1 MKNIQLETN
10 NGGRYVKEELSMCFH
25 LFADNS
31 PDGMIITNSD
41 DTILYINPS
50 AQRLLNYHEDG
61 NGSLSSFIPTDEVKT
76 YWDKPTTINYNRKTL
91 YVSVKTANLKD
102 SPLYL
107 WYISDNTLYKQ
118 QANELYCLK
127 TILDCVDEGIVM
139 SDQENKITLYNK
151 SYADHE
157 GLSQD
162 EVVGKHLDE
171 VYDSNVHATAL
182 KTGLPITDIYKTYS
196 TRNGIEQEGMGKTY
210 PVIKNNEVI
219 AVFSVVKNVSVVR
232 SLLQKAV
239 ELQEKLTNKME
250 PNGTKYTFESIIG
263 ESEVMVNTIKK
274 ARVVAMSPSPILIY
288 GETGTGKEL
297 FAQSIHNSGP
307 YADQPFVAINCA
319 AVPESLFES
328 ILFGT
333 VKGSFTGAQNLQG
346 VFEQAGNGTLFL
358 DEINSMPMAMQ
369 AKLLR
374 ALQEKV
380 VRRVGATYE
389 IPVKCRIITSSNE
402 EPEACVEKGTL
413 RRDIYYRLALLRINI
428 PPLREREKD
437 VEVLAEYFLKKKSRL
452 YGKKNIKLST
462 EFSNYL
468 YQRPWP
474 GNVRELEHTLESCVA
489 MIEDGEELQLCHLPS
504 HLKRTKIIHN
514 RYQTTSTNNDLLN
527 NIQATTLAAAL
538 REVEKKVILNSLQN
552 HHWNISR
559 AAKAIG
565 IGRQNLQY
573 RMNKLNIEKPCR
585 KCKMADN

>member
-1 MKNIQLETN
+1 MRED
-10 NGGRYVKEELSMCFH
+10 LSTCFH
-25 LFADNS
+25 LLADNA

-50 AQRLLNYHEDG
+50 AIKLLNYHG
-61 NGSLSSFIPTDEVKT
+61 GSDSNLTSFIPTDEVKT
-76 YWDKPTTINYNRKTL
+76 YWDKPTTINYNRKPL
-91 YVSVKTANLKD
+91 KVSVKTANLKD
-102 SPLYL
+102 SPLYF
-107 WYISDNTLYKQ
+107 WYISDNSIYKQ
-118 QANELYCLK
+118 QADELYCLK

-139 SDQENKITLYNK
+139 SNQENKITLYNK
-151 SYADHE
+151 SYANYE
-157 GLSQD
+157 GLSPDQ
-162 EVVGKHLDE
+162 VIGKHLDE
-171 VYDSNVHATAL
+171 VYNSNVHTTAL
-182 KTGLPITDIYKTYS
+182 KTGLPVTDSYKTYS
-196 TRNGIEQEGMGKTY
+196 TKNGIEQEGMGRTH
-210 PVIKNNEVI
+210 PIIKDNEVI
-219 AVFSVVKNVSVVR
+219 AVFSVVKNISVIR

-239 ELQEKLTNKME
+239 ELQEKLTNKLE

-263 ESEVMVNTIKK
+263 ESEVMVDTIKK
-274 ARVVAMSPSPILIY
+274 ARVVAMSPSPVLIY

-297 FAQSIHNSGP
+297 FAQSIHNSSP

-358 DEINSMPMAMQ
+358 DEINSMPIAMQ

-374 ALQEKV
+374 VLQEKV

-389 IPVKCRIITSSNE
+389 IPVKCHIITSSNE

-452 YGKKNIKLST
+452 YGKKSIKFST
-462 EFSNYL
+462 EFINYL
-468 YQRPWP
+468 YQHPWP

-489 MIEDGEELQLCHLPS
+489 MVEDGEELQLYHLPS
-504 HLKRTKIIHN
+504 HLKHTKINHN

-527 NIQATTLAAAL
+527 NTKATTLATAL
-538 REVEKKVILNSLQN
+538 REVEKKVILDSLQN

-559 AAKAIG
+559 AARAIG

-585 KCKMADN
+585 RCKMAGK

>member
-1 MKNIQLETN
+1 VI
-10 NGGRYVKEELSMCFH
+10 F
-25 LFADNS
+25 
-31 PDGMIITNSD
+31 
-41 DTILYINPS
+41 
-50 AQRLLNYHEDG
+50 
-61 NGSLSSFIPTDEVKT
+61 
-76 YWDKPTTINYNRKTL
+76 DKP
-91 YVSVKTANLKD
+91 LKMLVL
-102 SPLYL
+102 SLTGRC
-107 WYISDNTLYKQ
+107 NFACK
-118 QANELYCLK
+118 YCYAEAHPQDMMS
-127 TILDCVDEGIVM
+127 LD
-139 SDQENKITLYNK
+139 T
-151 SYADHE
+151 
-157 GLSQD
+157 
-162 EVVGKHLDE
+162 
-171 VYDSNVHATAL
+171 
-182 KTGLPITDIYKTYS
+182 
-196 TRNGIEQEGMGKTY
+196 
-210 PVIKNNEVI
+210 
-219 AVFSVVKNVSVVR
+219 
-232 SLLQKAV
+232 
-239 ELQEKLTNKME
+239 
-250 PNGTKYTFESIIG
+250 
-263 ESEVMVNTIKK
+263 
-274 ARVVAMSPSPILIY
+274 
-288 GETGTGKEL
+288 
-297 FAQSIHNSGP
+297 
-307 YADQPFVAINCA
+307 

-437 VEVLAEYFLKKKSRL
+437 LEVLAEYFLKKKSRL

-552 HHWNISR
+552 HHWNICFCCNWYSR
-559 AAKAIG
+559 ILFWH
-565 IGRQNLQY
+565 IPILYNVYNYQFNLGRGCYTYFLGRPY
-573 RMNKLNIEKPCR
+573 
-585 KCKMADN
+585 